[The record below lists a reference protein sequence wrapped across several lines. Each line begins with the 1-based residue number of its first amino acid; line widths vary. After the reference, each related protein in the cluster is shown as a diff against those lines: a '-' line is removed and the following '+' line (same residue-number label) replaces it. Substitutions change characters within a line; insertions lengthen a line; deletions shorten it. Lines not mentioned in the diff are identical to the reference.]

1 MSEPPST
8 ADALPPK
15 PAYTMP
21 PQALRDMVLTLARP
35 PADAPE
41 SAWQEVVQSG
51 LDKLGELDP
60 RDAIEA
66 MLAIHIVATSAGVL
80 DAYRLAFEPGTTAA
94 QARQQRANA
103 AALTRAMTGA
113 MRALAQ
119 QRARPVAPAR
129 DWGGA
134 AGELA
139 AAWQAAPARPAEAPG
154 STKAASEPEE
164 IVRWI
169 DEIDDAE
176 LAIAV
181 EQDRREKAGEPPLP
195 TKGPK
200 VVYRYKPEDYIHRF
214 KPDPNAM
221 KPYPGWE
228 NMTKPERRAFFG
240 YTYDGPVAPLEMLTP
255 ASRAAA
261 AAGEEWAGGRG
272 PGPAPGGRG
281 GWAVAR
287 KQVVDA
293 CAREA
298 GGFQPVEV
306 RPG

>member
-1 MSEPPST
+1 MSEPPS
-8 ADALPPK
+8 AANALPPK
-15 PAYTMP
+15 PAYILP

-35 PADAPE
+35 AADAPE
-41 SAWQEVVQSG
+41 SAWQEVVQGG

-80 DAYRLAFEPGTTAA
+80 DAYRLAFEPGTTAV

-103 AALTRAMTGA
+103 AALTRTMTGT

-129 DWGGA
+129 DWGGV

-139 AAWQAAPARPAEAPG
+139 GAWKAARARPAEAPG
-154 STKAASEPEE
+154 GAKATEAEPDV
-164 IVRWI
+164 IVKWI

-181 EQDRREKAGEPPLP
+181 EQERREMAGEPPLP
-195 TKGPK
+195 RKGPP
-200 VVYRYKPEDYIHRF
+200 VLYRYKPEDYIRRF

-228 NMTKPERRAFFG
+228 NMTKPERRAFVG

-261 AAGEEWAGGRG
+261 AAGEE
-272 PGPAPGGRG
+272 
-281 GWAVAR
+281 
-287 KQVVDA
+287 
-293 CAREA
+293 
-298 GGFQPVEV
+298 
-306 RPG
+306 